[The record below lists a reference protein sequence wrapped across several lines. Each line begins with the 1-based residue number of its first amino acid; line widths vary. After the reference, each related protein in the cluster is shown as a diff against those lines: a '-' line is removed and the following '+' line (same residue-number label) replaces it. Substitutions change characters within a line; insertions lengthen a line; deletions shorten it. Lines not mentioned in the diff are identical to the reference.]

1 MRSKFWMVL
10 AGLMV
15 VAAPVAAQERDNRDD
30 DRQAVADDQ
39 EQDERAEP
47 AFRLKVLDD
56 PYDISSFYRSGE
68 SRGGFLMGD
77 GYEGRGGNAY
87 RDPYAIAGYYRGA
100 SRGGYSYGPGRG
112 PYGYSQF
119 WVSGYSGRSRGL
131 RYRRHIGEN
140 GDLFLFA
147 PAILAPVGPLSEVFL
162 SGR

>member
-15 VAAPVAAQERDNRDD
+15 VAAPLAAQEREDEALVEEERD
-30 DRQAVADDQ
+30 
-39 EQDERAEP
+39 EERAEP
-47 AFRLKVLDD
+47 AFRLKVLDN
-56 PYDISSFYRSGE
+56 PYDISSFYRSGQG
-68 SRGGFLMGD
+68 RGGFLLGD

-87 RDPYAIAGYYRGA
+87 RDPYAIAGYYRSNSG
-100 SRGGYSYGPGRG
+100 RGG
-112 PYGYSQF
+112 YGYSQF